1 MPVTGHPGP
10 RTDLHKHLIRWRE
23 RAGLARA
30 EMVRLLEQH
39 ESAIRHESPI
49 RMWETG
55 QRRIGLKGLAEL
67 ARVYGVQPGDLLR
80 PPPKEVAVVMGPLD
94 RAPYRH
100 LPEWRLSR
108 GMSRPDMVEKSGFPL
123 KTLTNYETGLRDVDL
138 DVLAEFAAFYRV
150 RPWALLASPPGGVK
164 ALPVAE
170 KADPEVQANIEAWRL
185 HRGLTRVQV
194 AERSRGEFGDSALF
208 EWEKQHRPMPARVV
222 KVLARIY
229 GQSMAALKDVPPRH
243 DDDAECNPVNLASV
257 PPRVSNV
264 DRELQVGTK
273 ERQKL
278 LAAEEAAAAQ
288 RRRLIAWREHSEL
301 SVAALARRIGRSE
314 DFVDEIENGER
325 AIALKD
331 LVALAAAYGVSPDAL
346 QRPPPSRS
354 DR

>member
-1 MPVTGHPGP
+1 M
-10 RTDLHKHLIRWRE
+10 L
-23 RAGLARA
+23 
-30 EMVRLLEQH
+30 
-39 ESAIRHESPI
+39 
-49 RMWETG
+49 
-55 QRRIGLKGLAEL
+55 
-67 ARVYGVQPGDLLR
+67 
-80 PPPKEVAVVMGPLD
+80 
-94 RAPYRH
+94 
-100 LPEWRLSR
+100 
-108 GMSRPDMVEKSGFPL
+108 
-123 KTLTNYETGLRDVDL
+123 
-138 DVLAEFAAFYRV
+138 
-150 RPWALLASPPGGVK
+150 
-164 ALPVAE
+164 
-170 KADPEVQANIEAWRL
+170 
-185 HRGLTRVQV
+185 
-194 AERSRGEFGDSALF
+194 
-208 EWEKQHRPMPARVV
+208 
-222 KVLARIY
+222 
-229 GQSMAALKDVPPRH
+229 RH

-257 PPRVSNV
+257 PPGVSNV